1 MIPEDCVRILCGIC
15 SPSLSASH
23 PFLLPSPL
31 SSSSR
36 LRPPLLL
43 KADTVFSLS
52 ASSRF
57 SSHSNAYFLP
67 PRILPAVAAVHR
79 PCCVALSIPPFP
91 SPSLACTI
99 RLLVSSRVVPPQSPC
114 PWRACVL
121 FCAAISAT
129 PDTSRTPFYF
139 PRPSIHCCCMTP
151 VCVPII
157 SCRLP

>member
-1 MIPEDCVRILCGIC
+1 VIPEDCVRILCSIC

-23 PFLLPSPL
+23 PFLPPL
-31 SSSSR
+31 LFSSSSR

-57 SSHSNAYFLP
+57 SSHSNDYFLP
-67 PRILPAVAAVHR
+67 PRILPAVAAVRR

-99 RLLVSSRVVPPQSPC
+99 RLLVSSRVVLASASPRVRGVLVCCSVPLSPRHQTPPVRHFTSH
-114 PWRACVL
+114 AL
-121 FCAAISAT
+121 AYTAAA
-129 PDTSRTPFYF
+129 
-139 PRPSIHCCCMTP
+139 
-151 VCVPII
+151 
-157 SCRLP
+157 